1 MTTND
6 AQILDEPHSL
16 VGKDLEFQDEG
27 KGQIVAETDDSIF
40 ILSRF
45 FTGLLRDSHRQ
56 NRKLLTSSV
65 RSGKHPWQKFML
77 K

>member
-45 FTGLLRDSHRQ
+45 FTG
-56 NRKLLTSSV
+56 
-65 RSGKHPWQKFML
+65 WML
-77 K
+77 KTEYFDLLGVDD